1 MEHDCRE
8 IFTIVIAAFFI
19 LSSGKFA
26 FTEPFVDIPSLIN
39 AYPCAYFEW
48 RKRHLKRLLLKIFPI
63 IMALMTLGA
72 AFRVSGVELKKS
84 GQPAQTCL
92 LGVRIEIDT
101 LIDRVLVAHFR
112 ASLFGALEQKF
123 TNINL
128 CVDTCRSGCVESG
141 HGGVDLK
148 IGYEPEEDSTIYCG
162 SIVVTF
168 EKTGGEEN
176 TEHDGNQVLTL
187 FQVPAGIDRDGLY
200 MVVAEKIV
208 ENIRREVLGEVKVG
222 SLPQGAFFTIDSTL
236 GRNKAPKTLLLPP
249 GTYTVE
255 ARLPKY
261 LPYRRAINV
270 SAPGVTELTIELTK
284 RRFYHSRYMPMLYI
298 FGAAAA
304 GAFGCEW
311 YLYDQYSKLNES
323 DFRGRP
329 GEFEKRF
336 DRAKN
341 FEYTGITLLGLTS
354 ASLMI
359 TFFY

>member
-1 MEHDCRE
+1 
-8 IFTIVIAAFFI
+8 
-19 LSSGKFA
+19 
-26 FTEPFVDIPSLIN
+26 
-39 AYPCAYFEW
+39 
-48 RKRHLKRLLLKIFPI
+48 LKRLLLKFFPF

-72 AFRVSGVELKKS
+72 VFRVSGSELKKS
-84 GQPAQTCL
+84 GPSAQKCL
-92 LGVRIEIDT
+92 LGVRIEINT
-101 LIDRVLVAHFR
+101 QIDRVLIAHFGT
-112 ASLFGALEQKF
+112 SLFGALEQKF

-128 CVDTCRSGCVESG
+128 CVDTCRSGCVESA

-148 IGYEPEEDSTIYCG
+148 IGYEPEEDSTIYSG

-168 EKTGGEEN
+168 EKTGGEKN
-176 TEHDGNQVLTL
+176 PEHDGNQVLTL
-187 FQVPAGIDRDGLY
+187 FQVPTGIDRDGLY

-222 SLPQGAFFTIDSTL
+222 SLPQGAFFTLDSTL

-261 LPYRRAINV
+261 LPFSREINV

-298 FGAAAA
+298 FGAATA

-341 FEYTGITLLGLTS
+341 FEYTGFALVGLTS
-354 ASLMI
+354 ASFMLTLI
-359 TFFY
+359 F